1 MPRKTTLLSLIELKD
16 IFKNTS
22 TQNDSLG
29 KNVPKDLQFQL
40 QDAWWDQS
48 FSENKNSS
56 GYGSSLNFASYIK
69 RIKRTFIP
77 PEIIRKPTV
86 LWWFLG
92 GIEVN

>member
-22 TQNDSLG
+22 TQNDSLS

-56 GYGSSLNFASYIK
+56 S
-69 RIKRTFIP
+69 
-77 PEIIRKPTV
+77 
-86 LWWFLG
+86 
-92 GIEVN
+92 